1 MIIFLNEQNFNV
13 KPTKEWPRL
22 EEGESIFE
30 FVVTEVGQWAHW
42 NQRVTEYIY
51 PDDTIPDY
59 SSILVPNVD
68 NVRTAYLI
76 DLIAKQEKA
85 VLLIGE
91 QGTGKTVMIK
101 TYTSTYDPEYHLYKS
116 FNFSSA
122 TTPNMFQRII
132 ESYVEKRVGTTYGP
146 PQQRKMTVFVDDI
159 NMPVINEW
167 GDQITNEIVRQL
179 MECKGFY
186 SLDRPGDFSTIL
198 DIQLMA
204 AMIHPGGGRNDIP
217 PRLKRQFN
225 IFNCTLPSDRSMD
238 KVFTVIGTG
247 YFCSTRFNE
256 TIVEFVPQLIPLTRV
271 LWQKTKV
278 IFTKSFL
285 RSENKLDLR
294 NSEFKIKIGTA
305 FHFSSNLRLNNSTI
319 LNVIPYSH

>member
-1 MIIFLNEQNFNV
+1 MED
-13 KPTKEWPRL
+13 
-22 EEGESIFE
+22 GESIFE
-30 FVVTEVGQWAHW
+30 FVVSESGQWAHW
-42 NQRVTEYIY
+42 NQLVKEYIY
-51 PDDTIPDY
+51 PDDSIPDY

-91 QGTGKTVMIK
+91 QGTGKTVMVK
-101 TYTSTYDPEYHLYKS
+101 TYTSVYDPEYHLYKS

-146 PQQRKMTVFVDDI
+146 PQQRKMTVFIDDI
-159 NMPVINEW
+159 NMPLINEW

-179 MECKGFY
+179 MESKGFY

-238 KVFTVIGTG
+238 KIFAVIGTG

-256 TIVEFVPQLIPLTRV
+256 MIVEFVPKLIPLTRV
-271 LWQKTKV
+271 LWQRTKV
-278 IFTKSFL
+278 T
-285 RSENKLDLR
+285 D
-294 NSEFKIKIGTA
+294 TY
-305 FHFSSNLRLNNSTI
+305 SS
-319 LNVIPYSH
+319 